1 MLKVRLNRKKV
12 NFTLNATWDML
23 TLPVDS
29 YLHICVLLVPL
40 IGSSRFMLFNQLFL
54 VKGIIFNILIGEFVT
69 LCENLNNCQLRYSI
83 FRYQYQGYS
92 WLGPC
97 VLVSFPF
104 PKYLVDLL
112 DIYTSY
118 LNYEWGGLQRS
129 FKHTWTDWLR
139 CFPHS
144 SLDITWNPFV
154 TIFNSWY
161 VFLFRWGCSRS
172 ENIKHTGHFLM
183 LKNDELQY
191 SALFSFRLKSILNR

>member
-23 TLPVDS
+23 TLPVYS

-40 IGSSRFMLFNQLFL
+40 IGSSRVMLFNQLFL
-54 VKGIIFNILIGEFVT
+54 VSKGIIFNILIGEFVT
-69 LCENLNNCQLRYSI
+69 LCENLNNCQVRYSI

-92 WLGPC
+92 WLEPC

-129 FKHTWTDWLR
+129 FKHTLTDWLR

-144 SLDITWNPFV
+144 SL
-154 TIFNSWY
+154 FNSWY
-161 VFLFRWGCSRS
+161 VVLFRWGCSHS
-172 ENIKHTGHFLM
+172 ANMKHTGHFLM
-183 LKNDELQY
+183 LKTMN
-191 SALFSFRLKSILNR
+191 